1 MTNFV
6 SLKNNMLTVKTGIA
20 ADKFDKMLSRA
31 ELKDEKGNL
40 LYAVGVT
47 DPHSAEGSIGDKM
60 LSCHGRVDGELAYMA
75 VLPAA
80 TTMAD
85 VKKQY
90 GKSLLNAKKYLP
102 GIVDMIEKEV
112 AAVDELFDEEEA

>member
-20 ADKFDKMLSRA
+20 
-31 ELKDEKGNL
+31 
-40 LYAVGVT
+40 
-47 DPHSAEGSIGDKM
+47 EGSIGEKM
-60 LSCHGRVDGELAYMA
+60 LICNGRVDGELAYMA